1 MSSKILFWTGGAL
14 TTFCLAYSL
23 QKKFD
28 SDFYTIIDTYD
39 KPKSFFQNQQ
49 LVKFQKTWFYHDH
62 VQNTTEPDLQ
72 YLSNFEKKYDI
83 NLWELA
89 INERIF
95 YRFNPVYTFSR
106 IEILSILEKE
116 CKLFEE
122 ILTSSDTDF
131 LIMFEPTLHQH
142 ELLYR
147 MCKKRGIKILLLNQ
161 PNISRCIISETP
173 RKIDVEINLEKLE
186 SSHKNFDE
194 LKLFRKSFSSFD
206 SIKSYKSQF
215 KVSNL
220 ELIKSAFNF
229 LSSKNVHV
237 NTHYTHRG
245 RTKFKVLKDEIRKKL
260 KRKIRYSFIN
270 NNLQTTID
278 FNEKFVYFPL
288 GVDEERN
295 LLLAAPYYTNQLEVI
310 RHIAKSLPVG
320 YKLYV
325 KENPAQVIRYWR
337 SISEYKDIMEIPN
350 VRLIHP
356 NFPAEKIYD
365 NCSLVITIGGTSGF
379 DAAFYQKPSIIFS
392 DLGYSILPSVS
403 QLNNIEHLPNLIRES
418 LQKKVSSDDL
428 DKYLKILHENSFD
441 FNPMDFENK
450 YNAFFYY
457 DGHYLDVDISE
468 SKMKDFLEKNKVTL
482 DKLASEFEK
491 KINSLKKK

>member
-1 MSSKILFWTGGAL
+1 MSSKILFWINGSL
-14 TTFCLAYSL
+14 TSFCIAHSL
-23 QKKFD
+23 QKKIN
-28 SDFYTIIDTYD
+28 SDFYAVVDSYD
-39 KPKSFFQNQQ
+39 KPKVFFQNQN
-49 LVKFQKTWFYHDH
+49 LVKFQKTWFYHDYF
-62 VQNTTEPDLQ
+62 QNMAKPDLK
-72 YLSNFEKKYDI
+72 YLSNFEKKYNL

-95 YRFNPVYTFSR
+95 YRFNSVYNFSSD
-106 IEILSILEKE
+106 EILSIIEHE
-116 CKLFEE
+116 SKLFDE
-122 ILTSSDTDF
+122 IITESNPTF
-131 LIMFEPTLHQH
+131 LIMFEPTLHQE
-142 ELLYR
+142 ELFYR

-161 PNISRCIISETP
+161 PNISRSIISENP
-173 RKIDVEINLEKLE
+173 RKIDVEINLKKVE

-194 LKLFRKSFSSFD
+194 LKLFKKSFSTFD

-220 ELIKSAFNF
+220 ELIKSAFSF
-229 LSSKNVHV
+229 FSSKNVHV

-278 FNEKFVYFPL
+278 FSEKFVYFPL

-310 RHIAKSLPVG
+310 RHIAKSLPIG

-337 SISEYKDIMEIPN
+337 SISEYHDIMKIPN
-350 VRLIHP
+350 VCLIHP
-356 NFPAEKIYD
+356 NFSAENIYE

-403 QLNNIEHLPNLIRES
+403 RLNNIENLPNLIQES
-418 LQKKVSSDDL
+418 LEKTVSSDDL

-450 YNAFFYY
+450 YNEFFYH
-457 DGHYLDVDISE
+457 DGHYLDVDIPE
-468 SKMKDFLEKNKVTL
+468 SKMKEFLEKNKITL

-491 KINSLKKK
+491 KIK

>member
-1 MSSKILFWTGGAL
+1 
-14 TTFCLAYSL
+14 
-23 QKKFD
+23 
-28 SDFYTIIDTYD
+28 
-39 KPKSFFQNQQ
+39 
-49 LVKFQKTWFYHDH
+49 
-62 VQNTTEPDLQ
+62 
-72 YLSNFEKKYDI
+72 
-83 NLWELA
+83 
-89 INERIF
+89 
-95 YRFNPVYTFSR
+95 
-106 IEILSILEKE
+106 
-116 CKLFEE
+116 
-122 ILTSSDTDF
+122 
-131 LIMFEPTLHQH
+131 
-142 ELLYR
+142 

-220 ELIKSAFNF
+220 ELIKSAFRF
-229 LSSKNVHV
+229 LSFKNVHV

-270 NNLQTTID
+270 NNLQTAID

-310 RHIAKSLPVG
+310 RHIAKSLPIG
-320 YKLYV
+320 YKLCV

-337 SISEYKDIMEIPN
+337 SVSEYKDIMKIPN

-356 NFPAEKIYD
+356 NFSAEKIYEH
-365 NCSLVITIGGTSGF
+365 CSLVITIGGTSGF
-379 DAAFYQKPSIIFS
+379 DAVFYQKPSIIFS

-403 QLNNIEHLPNLIRES
+403 RLNNIENLPSLIRKS

-428 DKYLKILHENSFD
+428 EKYLKILHENSFD

-457 DGHYLDVDISE
+457 DGHYLNVEIHE
-468 SKMKDFLEKNKVTL
+468 SKMKEFLEKNKIIL
-482 DKLASEFEK
+482 DKLASEFKK
-491 KINSLKKK
+491 KIK